1 MESGT
6 RLFCLIR
13 GVFMRKAI
21 LGLAACLALI
31 LLSPSLHAE
40 DEVLAII
47 EQAVAQYKNNDFA
60 GATSNLEYA
69 TQLIRQKKSEAM
81 KSFLPEPLA
90 GWDAEPA
97 SAQAVG
103 AAVFGG
109 GITVSRTY
117 IRKPA
122 VITIDIVSDSPL
134 LQSLVMM
141 INNPMIAG
149 ASGGKLE
156 TINGQR
162 AIVQYNEASMD
173 GEVNI
178 VVENRFMVTLKGKKV
193 ERNQLVSYAEAVDYE
208 ALARN

>member
-1 MESGT
+1 
-6 RLFCLIR
+6 
-13 GVFMRKAI
+13 MRKII
-21 LGLAACLALI
+21 LGLAAGLAI
-31 LLSPSLHAE
+31 TLHCPALFAD
-40 DEVLAII
+40 DEVLTII
-47 EQAVAQYKNNDFA
+47 EQAVTQYKNNDLA
-60 GATSNLEYA
+60 DASSNLEYA
-69 TQLIRQKKSEAM
+69 SQLIRQKKGEAM
-81 KSFLPEPLA
+81 KSLLPEPLA
-90 GWDAEPA
+90 GWESEPA
-97 SAQAVG
+97 TSQALG

-117 IRKPA
+117 TKKPA

-156 TINGQR
+156 TVNGQR
-162 AIVQYNEASMD
+162 AIVQYDEAAAK

-193 ERNQLVSYAEAVDYE
+193 ERSQLISYAAAVDYD
-208 ALARN
+208 ALAKN

>member
-1 MESGT
+1 MKK
-6 RLFCLIR
+6 I
-13 GVFMRKAI
+13 I
-21 LGLAACLALI
+21 LGFAAGLALT
-31 LLSPSLHAE
+31 LSTPSLYAE

-47 EQAVAQYKNNDFA
+47 EQAVTQYRNNDLA

-69 TQLIRQKKSEAM
+69 TQLIRQKKSEGM
-81 KSFLPEPLA
+81 KSFLPEPLE
-90 GWDAEPA
+90 GWEAEPA
-97 SAQAVG
+97 SAQALG

-117 IRKPA
+117 TRKPA
-122 VITIDIVSDSPL
+122 VVTIDIVSDSPL

-141 INNPMIAG
+141 ISNPMIAG

-208 ALARN
+208 ALAQN